1 MNDSLIDVMIKNRN
15 LIPTLVNILNDDP
28 YDTSKI
34 LSPLI
39 LLKIFTIKNPELV
52 FDKLNDENIINIIF
66 NVLVINMNNMP
77 ILSATLTIISNLIQV
92 NPLILNLERFEIIN
106 TAVEYMGFPIFD

>member
-1 MNDSLIDVMIKNRN
+1 MNDYLIDVMMKNRN
-15 LIPTLVNILNDDP
+15 LIPTLVNILNNDP

-34 LSPLI
+34 ISPLI
-39 LLKIFTIKNPELV
+39 LLKIFSSKNPELV
-52 FDKLNDENIINIIF
+52 FDKLNDENIINTIF
-66 NVLVINMNNMP
+66 NVLIINMKNMQ

-106 TAVEYMGFPIFD
+106 IAVEYMGFPIFD